1 MSLDLSTVAVLL
13 GTAAL
18 IGVLAGVLAPWR
30 RLVEGADLPVRR
42 FAPQLLGPVALE
54 GALRCALCAER
65 ARCAQRAAPP
75 ADCPNVGLFRRGA

>member
-1 MSLDLSTVAVLL
+1 MSLDPSTVAVLL

-30 RLVEGADLPVRR
+30 RLMDGADLPVHR

-54 GALRCALCAER
+54 ATLRCALCTER
-65 ARCAQRAAPP
+65 ARCAHRAAPP
-75 ADCPNVGLFRRGA
+75 ADCPNRGLFNRGA